1 MNVRKG
7 EGDLRHNCQQRNQEI
22 PWMPPEGL
30 HNLPHKM
37 L

>member
-7 EGDLRHNCQQRNQEI
+7 EGYLRHNCQQRNQEI